1 VSSDSKDSILV
12 PNESKLVPRNLN
24 PPGTPSKVGP
34 KEHIIYGEQVWEL
47 MRAFYEEQCWE
58 YRFGEHMGSL
68 GNNTHQLGAALG
80 THWERGGN
88 TILFYF

>member
-1 VSSDSKDSILV
+1 VSSDSRIQFCFQM
-12 PNESKLVPRNLN
+12 ESKLVPRNLN
-24 PPGTPSKVGP
+24 PPGTSSKVGP
-34 KEHIIYGEQVWEL
+34 KEHIIYGEQVWEH

-80 THWERGGN
+80 TCWEHN
-88 TILFYF
+88 FFFKKKN